1 VVLIFILFGLIDL
14 GRVFYFDVGLTGAT
28 REGARQA
35 SWFDP
40 SNTTNPNPFLYDGAI
55 KSSVDA
61 ILAHSSL
68 PASTLGNASGTTCPA
83 PADSNSAYNAPYP
96 DSIYPSDVNQP
107 LLFICYTNTPG
118 LDLTSAPTDNSYKGR
133 DVNVILLMSFG
144 FSICASA
151 PSIRGVNARSRS
163 SSSRSWRRCCSCF
176 FSEWS
181 TSGGSS
187 IST

>member
-28 REGARQA
+28 REGARLA

-40 SNTTNPNPFLYDGAI
+40 SNPTNLVCGTSPSPNPDLCDAAI

-61 ILAHSSL
+61 ILAHSGL
-68 PASTLGNASGTTCPA
+68 PASTLGNSNGTTCPA

-96 DSIYPSDVNQP
+96 DSIYPSPVNQP
-107 LLFICYTNTPG
+107 LLFICYANTPG
-118 LDLTSAPTDNSYKGR
+118 LDLTSAPTDNSYRGR

-144 FSICASA
+144 FSSGFLAGALGSTVHIVA
-151 PSIRGVNARSRS
+151 NAHMNV
-163 SSSRSWRRCCSCF
+163 
-176 FSEWS
+176 
-181 TSGGSS
+181 GGY
-187 IST
+187 